1 MLKFQRPLAFILL
14 VIFLANMGLWSFSN
28 KSVSHGLM
36 HAETVQLA
44 SDHEHRELA
53 SVESDDDSL
62 TTVQHDALH
71 AAEHFQFITGIPGN
85 SLRVITEVSSVPLH
99 LSTQALPRPAL
110 DQPFKPPR
118 NQVFAA

>member
-36 HAETVQLA
+36 HAENVQLA

-53 SVESDDDSL
+53 SVENDDGL

-71 AAEHFQFITGIPGN
+71 AAEHFQFITGIPAN
-85 SLRVITEVSSVPLH
+85 SLRVVTEVSSVPLQ

-118 NQVFAA
+118 NQAFAA